1 MRKIVF
7 LSLMCIFALFS
18 CTPNRWYLVNSDGV
32 LTYNRHTGQLEVLWE
47 HHEKP
52 NPVATGSDSLK
63 VDSLKN

>member
-7 LSLMCIFALFS
+7 LSLMCIFAMCACS
-18 CTPNRWYLVNSDGV
+18 PNRWYLVNSDGV

-52 NPVATGSDSLK
+52 NSAVAESDSLK
-63 VDSLKN
+63 VDSLKK